1 MRRAFRRP
9 PVVATAAMFVVAATV
24 AAVFLL
30 RKSSEP
36 TRIAANPDSVI
47 AFDPHSNRAV
57 ESFGVGRIPTEPAS
71 GAHAVWVYNS
81 ADKTVSRIDPHTKS
95 VQTFSIG
102 RAGPRIGLAVDPDSA
117 WVSVGTVYRFDLRST
132 AARTLKLT
140 RRGRAALVAVSPSEV
155 WVIGFRPPK
164 KLPSPGQI
172 LPFRQLGWRV
182 DPQTNSVTRTVKLEA
197 AVFGE
202 TSPMD
207 AVIAGDSLW
216 LRGQIGVARFDRHSG
231 AFKSQ
236 LRLSDPAHANVP
248 QWGGFAAGSGALW
261 VADIGRGVVWRV
273 DLKSGATVAA
283 IPVQGQPAGI
293 AIGGGAVW
301 VADASG
307 LIMKV
312 DPRTNKV
319 LARIPLDGI
328 PNGLAFGFG
337 RLWIAVD

>member
-1 MRRAFRRP
+1 
-9 PVVATAAMFVVAATV
+9 MFVVAATV

-140 RRGRAALVAVSPSEV
+140 RRGRAALVAVSPPEV

-164 KLPSPGQI
+164 KLPPPGQI

-236 LRLSDPAHANVP
+236 LRLSDPARERAAVGRIRR
-248 QWGGFAAGSGALW
+248 WLRRVVGGRHWTRRRLARRPEVGCDRRRDPSPRASCRDCYRRRRRL
-261 VADIGRGVVWRV
+261 GRGRERAHHEGRPT
-273 DLKSGATVAA
+273 DEQS
-283 IPVQGQPAGI
+283 
-293 AIGGGAVW
+293 
-301 VADASG
+301 
-307 LIMKV
+307 
-312 DPRTNKV
+312 PR
-319 LARIPLDGI
+319 
-328 PNGLAFGFG
+328 PNSP
-337 RLWIAVD
+337 